1 MNSAKSSRLNV
12 DIAVVAV
19 ATLLFSLSLALRAH
33 VNIWLT
39 IGVSAVLLLATT
51 TFGRGELPLWG
62 RFRPL
67 IGIGIGI
74 GAGVLMAI
82 VTHLAYPLAARLVP
96 SIAVE
101 VAGLYEDLRQ
111 TPGPVLGAPFLLLAV
126 AAEEAVWRGVLV
138 RQMEKTRG
146 PLVIVL
152 VATLAYAVPQ
162 AFSGSWVLVLVA
174 LGCGAFWT
182 FLRVWSRSLVVP
194 ALTHAVWNLVVFVA
208 LPLH

>member
-1 MNSAKSSRLNV
+1 MNRPKALLQV
-12 DIAVVAV
+12 DVAIVVVAT
-19 ATLLFSLSLALRAH
+19 TLFALSLALRAY
-33 VNIWLT
+33 VNVWLT
-39 IGVSAVLLLATT
+39 IGVSAALLLATT
-51 TFGRGELPLWG
+51 AMGRGRLPLWG
-62 RFRPL
+62 RFSPAAVIV
-67 IGIGIGI
+67 IGTSA
-74 GAGVLMAI
+74 GAVMAL
-82 VTHLAYPLAARLVP
+82 VTHLAYPPVASLVP

-111 TPGPVLGAPFLLLAV
+111 APGPLLGAPLLLLAV

-138 RQMEKTRG
+138 RQLEKKRT
-146 PLVIVL
+146 PIVVIV

-182 FLRVWSRSLVVP
+182 SLRVWSGSIVVP

-208 LPLH
+208 LPLQ